1 MEEKKE
7 YSSIITAIILII
19 ISIIFFNIISSKLN
33 YEKTEENIKYYKA
46 KVLETKT
53 KKVKTQ
59 IPLDN
64 MNGDQKEIEVEEF
77 KALIKDEDLKGKE
90 VEGQKEPTEFKG
102 VKDDKLKKGDKIII
116 VKSAIDGDESFH
128 YVSKNYSAKLAV
140 LIIMF
145 VLGVILIAKTKG
157 FKTIS
162 LLFLIGYAIFKTYI
176 PAIICGYNIYLTTIL
191 LAFYSITIG
200 IIIINGLNK
209 KSYSAILGN
218 LVGISLAG
226 VLGIITNNIFNMTG
240 ITSEESMLLIRTENH
255 TFDLRGIAW
264 AGILIGALGAIMDTG
279 LSISSSIREISKTTK
294 TTDFKELFKSGM
306 EVGKDAISTMI
317 STLLLAYISGT
328 LIQTLLM
335 NIYVKPMK
343 FLLNSE
349 FILEE
354 VIKAA
359 IGAIGILITVPV
371 TAAFAS
377 LFEVME
383 NKKEKDIYKK

>member
-294 TTDFKELFKSGM
+294 TTDFK
-306 EVGKDAISTMI
+306 
-317 STLLLAYISGT
+317 
-328 LIQTLLM
+328 
-335 NIYVKPMK
+335 
-343 FLLNSE
+343 
-349 FILEE
+349 
-354 VIKAA
+354 
-359 IGAIGILITVPV
+359 
-371 TAAFAS
+371 
-377 LFEVME
+377 
-383 NKKEKDIYKK
+383 